1 MLSIVIPA
9 LQAEATLPATLEC
22 CVQAPAP
29 RDIIVCDG
37 GSVDDTKGIAL
48 SYGARIVS
56 AAPGRGGQ
64 LAEGAKAATS
74 DWLLFLHADTR
85 LGEGW
90 QNCIRTFMEEPIHQ
104 QKAAVFRFSLDDPA
118 PAARRIECLANWRC
132 RALGLPYGDQGLL
145 ISRPLYDSL
154 GGFRPL
160 PLMEDVNFVRRIGKR
175 NLMVLEAD
183 AITSAT
189 RYQQGGYWLR
199 PLRNLAL
206 LALYFLGVP
215 PRFLA
220 RVYD

>member
-9 LQAEATLPATLEC
+9 LEAEATLCTTLEC

-29 RDIIVCDG
+29 CDIIVCDG

-48 SYGARIVS
+48 SYGARVITTT
-56 AAPGRGGQ
+56 PGRGQQ
-64 LAEGAKAATS
+64 LVQGAKAATG
-74 DWLLFLHADTR
+74 DWLIFLHADTS

-90 QNCIRTFMEEPIHQ
+90 QDCIRAFVENPLHQ
-104 QKAAVFRFSLDDPA
+104 QKSGVFRFRLDDPA
-118 PAARRIECLANWRC
+118 PAARRIEYLANWRS

-145 ISRPLYDSL
+145 ISRNFYDSL

-160 PLMEDVNFVRRIGKR
+160 PLMEDVNFARRIGKK
-175 NLMVLEAD
+175 NLVILEAD
-183 AITSAT
+183 AITSPT

-206 LALYFLGVP
+206 LALYFLGVSSQ
-215 PRFLA
+215 FLA